1 MKKILKFIRNIIV
14 FVLWTLF
21 FTYLFKTMIA
31 VVWNFDILS
40 NRSWH
45 TLLSYWNRGG
55 VFKTAPD
62 LILLLLLVSL
72 PFIYIIGFI
81 KVKKLNFFKLT
92 TSFFGLFFKD
102 KIDEPE
108 RVVIKGMKTTQQ
120 LIEDVKNEIESLKP
134 EKNKEA
140 GSIRSNI
147 LQKINEEVKK

>member
-1 MKKILKFIRNIIV
+1 MKKILRVIRNTVV
-14 FVLWTLF
+14 FILWTLF
-21 FTYLFKTMIA
+21 FISFIKTLIA
-31 VVWNFDILS
+31 VLWNFDILS
-40 NRSWH
+40 NHSWQ
-45 TLLSYWNRGG
+45 TLFSYWNRGG

-62 LILLLLLVSL
+62 IILLILLFLL
-72 PFIYIIGFI
+72 PFLYIIGFI
-81 KVKKLNFFKLT
+81 KVKKINFIKLI

-102 KIDEPE
+102 NIEEPE

-120 LIEDVKNEIESLKP
+120 LINDVKNEIESLKP

>member
-14 FVLWTLF
+14 FVLWTIF
-21 FTYLFKTMIA
+21 FVCFFNTLIS
-31 VVWNFDILS
+31 VLWNFNILS
-40 NRSWH
+40 AQSWQ

-62 LILLLLLVSL
+62 IVLLVLLLLL

-81 KVKKLNFFKLT
+81 KVKKLNFFKLI

-102 KIDEPE
+102 NIEEPE

-120 LIEDVKNEIESLKP
+120 MIDDVKNEIESLKP

-140 GSIRSNI
+140 SSIRSNI

>member
-1 MKKILKFIRNIIV
+1 MKKILRFIRNIIV

-21 FTYLFKTMIA
+21 FTCTFKTLILI
-31 VVWNFDILS
+31 VWNFDVMS
-40 NRSWH
+40 NHSWQ

-62 LILLLLLVSL
+62 IILLLLLLLS
-72 PFIYIIGFI
+72 PFIYIIGFV
-81 KVKKLNFFKLT
+81 KVKKINFFNLIA
-92 TSFFGLFFKD
+92 SFFGMFLKD
-102 KIDEPE
+102 KIDDPE

-140 GSIRSNI
+140 SSIRSNI

>member
-62 LILLLLLVSL
+62 IVLLVLLLLL

-81 KVKKLNFFKLT
+81 KVKKLNFFKLI

-102 KIDEPE
+102 NIEEPE

-120 LIEDVKNEIESLKP
+120 MIDDVKNG
-134 EKNKEA
+134 NN
-140 GSIRSNI
+140 NI
-147 LQKINEEVKK
+147 KR